1 MKRVLL
7 TGASGFIG
15 RQAIPA
21 LIKRGYEV
29 HCIGRSSGKPDSIA
43 NENNVIW
50 HQGNL
55 LQKNDISDL
64 LHSVSP
70 TDLLHLAWDVT
81 PGSYLESIYNFDWVV
96 SSLHLLKEFSES
108 GGKRAVC
115 AGTCFEYDLRCGYCV
130 ENLTPIFPTTYYGSC
145 KHLFQSIGERYAVK
159 KGFNFAWGRI
169 FFLYGPYENPTRLVP
184 SVIQSLLKNE
194 RAKITH
200 GNQIRD
206 FLHVVDV
213 ADAFAAILDS
223 EVSGIINIGSGKPV
237 SIKELVMQ
245 IAQVLGK
252 EDEIR
257 LGALP
262 AREDEP
268 QFVVADTSRMRKEV
282 RWSPKYSIEEG
293 IMDTISWWKK
303 ERNNYEFR
311 DLP

>member
-15 RQAIPA
+15 RYAIPA
-21 LIKRGYEV
+21 LIARGYEV
-29 HCIGRSSGKPDSIA
+29 HCICRSGKPDSIA
-43 NENNVIW
+43 NEKNVIW

-64 LHSVSP
+64 LHAVSP

-96 SSLHLLKEFSES
+96 SSLHLLKEFAES
-108 GGKRAVC
+108 GGTRAVC
-115 AGTCFEYDLRCGYCV
+115 AGTCFEYDLRYGYCI

-194 RAKITH
+194 PAKLTH

-237 SIKELVMQ
+237 SIRDLVMQ
-245 IAQVLGK
+245 IAQILGK

-268 QFVVADTSRMRKEV
+268 QFVVADTSRLNKEIQ
-282 RWSPKYSIEEG
+282 WIQKYSLTGG
-293 IMDTISWWKK
+293 IMDTLSWWKNLAEK
-303 ERNNYEFR
+303 NSEYKNF
-311 DLP
+311 